1 MATISPRMAA
11 DLASA
16 AYEVKGNSNAEL
28 IDMNLETKNN
38 FSFKAKDIVKGTSG
52 GFFWRQET
60 GFALIGKGTSQRHK
74 NDHVIAIRG
83 TQSAA
88 DGLTDVTCHTAG
100 GDSGSQVHT
109 GFQRTFASMRPQL
122 ARYLKQVG
130 AGNGNGVIH
139 CIGHSLGGALAS
151 LVADWIKYS
160 PEFKGRV
167 YLYTFGAPR
176 VGLRGYAVNTSG
188 RIDKMF
194 RCVHGADPVTKVPV
208 WPFFHAPYNG
218 QEYLLDRQQGLS
230 LAAHSMTKGPGYVVT
245 ADHGSWDTVSS
256 QVTSNIR
263 QRVVLNYHNR
273 LQANGSATWADKI
286 GAALMTVLVDG
297 GYAATIGI
305 LQASAT
311 NIGTVY
317 DTVARSLVA
326 ITKVSSVLAEQV
338 KGLLGHMLVFAGK
351 GANVSIKFTERF
363 VRWVFEVMLSK
374 VNKAAK
380 MALGRNV

>member
-1 MATISPRMAA
+1 M
-11 DLASA
+11 
-16 AYEVKGNSNAEL
+16 AEL
-28 IDMNLETKNN
+28 SPKIASQLALSAYDTRRIEKGVMLAVADEVNKN
-38 FSFKAKDIVKGTSG
+38 FSFNLDNVVKGTSG
-52 GFFWRQET
+52 GFFWRQES
-60 GFALIGKGTSQRHK
+60 GFALLGKGISQKHK

-88 DGLTDVTCHTAG
+88 DGLTNVTCHTAG
-100 GDSGSQVHT
+100 GDAGNQVHT
-109 GFQRTFASMRPQL
+109 GFQRTFASLRPGL
-122 ARYLKQVG
+122 ARYLKQTD
-130 AGNGNGVIH
+130 AGKNNGIIH

-188 RIDKMF
+188 RVDKMF
-194 RCVHGADPVTKVPV
+194 RCVHGADPVPKIPV

-218 QEYLLDRQQGLS
+218 QEYVLDRQQGLS
-230 LAAHSMTKGPGYVVT
+230 IAAHSMDKGPGYTST

-263 QRVVLNYHNR
+263 QRVVLNYQNR
-273 LQANGSATWADKI
+273 LQASGSTDWADKI

-326 ITKVSSVLAEQV
+326 ITKVSAALADQV

-351 GANVSIKFTERF
+351 GANITINFTERF
-363 VRWVFEVMLSK
+363 IRWVFEVMLSK

-380 MALGRNV
+380 MALGRNS